1 MSKINKSPTA
11 QVRKFNQAPYFD
23 DFNETKNYVRI
34 LFRPKLSVQTR
45 ELNQLQTILQ
55 DQIGVLADSLVGNKT
70 SIVGGKPNFNK
81 SLNYIKLADGTRF
94 SRALQ
99 DYQDA
104 TFVAQNGVSGIIRFA
119 IPEDA
124 GDPPTLYVSYESAS
138 PTTNEAFPKPG
149 NIITVTFKDLNQEV
163 ITISEDEETFIGF
176 GSAVILEE
184 GIFYI
189 RKTFVRVPSQLLIVK
204 KYGITATDPDFI
216 IGLLIKEK
224 IVTSEDDVT
233 LLDNAM
239 GYPNETAPGAH
250 RYQMTGLLIK
260 RDDVP
265 EDELENFISLM
276 RIEKNEVAQ
285 KPRDDND
292 TLPDILSL
300 LAPG

>member
-45 ELNQLQTILQ
+45 ELNQLQTMLQ
-55 DQIGVLADSLVGNKT
+55 DQIGILADSLVGNKT

-81 SLNYIKLADGTRF
+81 SINYIKLADGARF
-94 SRALQ
+94 SRAPQ

-104 TFVAQNGVSGIIRFA
+104 TFAAENGVSGIIRFA

-176 GSAVILEE
+176 GSAVIVEE

-189 RKTFVRVPSQLLIVK
+189 RKHLSVCHLNCLLSRNTASLQPIQILPLGSSSKKRLLRVK
-204 KYGITATDPDFI
+204 
-216 IGLLIKEK
+216 
-224 IVTSEDDVT
+224 
-233 LLDNAM
+233 
-239 GYPNETAPGAH
+239 
-250 RYQMTGLLIK
+250 MT
-260 RDDVP
+260 
-265 EDELENFISLM
+265 
-276 RIEKNEVAQ
+276 
-285 KPRDDND
+285 
-292 TLPDILSL
+292 
-300 LAPG
+300 

>member
-1 MSKINKSPTA
+1 M
-11 QVRKFNQAPYFD
+11 
-23 DFNETKNYVRI
+23 
-34 LFRPKLSVQTR
+34 
-45 ELNQLQTILQ
+45 
-55 DQIGVLADSLVGNKT
+55 VGNKT
-70 SIVGGKPNFNK
+70 SIIGGKPNFNK

-104 TFVAQNGVSGIIRFA
+104 TFVVENGVSGIIRFA

-163 ITISEDEETFIGF
+163 ITISDDEETFIGF
-176 GSAVILEE
+176 GSAVIVEE

-204 KYGITATDPDFI
+204 KYGITATDPDFT

-300 LAPG
+300 GAFIISVKISSIFARVFGVSKF